1 MHKYL
6 TLFEYFIQV
15 YYFNYFVAPL
25 DLHSVSL
32 SLPLSLPICPFTLL
46 CLSVCL
52 SHSSFFYLSLFL
64 PLSVASTLSLSLSPS
79 VPLSFLLTLFHYLA
93 LSLLFIYLYFTS
105 SFILSMS
112 LSIVNSWMVT
122 LGEFPLSVIPLQ
134 PAPPP
139 PFLPSF
145 YDRFLQYRMEYQQ
158 AFRTFRDRIPLSV
171 RQCLMFV
178 EFLIV
183 YSAAISWIVHLPL
196 AIGRVGLKF
205 TRCVLVD
212 TC

>member
-1 MHKYL
+1 MHKHL
-6 TLFEYFIQV
+6 TVFKYFIRV
-15 YYFNYFVAPL
+15 YYLNYFVAPF

-32 SLPLSLPICPFTLL
+32 SLSTSLSSSLSLYPS
-46 CLSVCL
+46 LSL
-52 SHSSFFYLSLFL
+52 SHPF
-64 PLSVASTLSLSLSPS
+64 SLSLSPS
-79 VPLSFLLTLFHYLA
+79 IPLSFLLTLLHYLY
-93 LSLLFIYLYFTS
+93 LSHLLMYLYFIT
-105 SFILSMS
+105 SFILSIS

-158 AFRTFRDRIPLSV
+158 AFRTFRDRIPSSV

-196 AIGRVGLKF
+196 AVGRVGLKF